1 MRDQHHKNIC
11 KYCLYIYIYYIY
23 ACMCMYVRMLAY
35 MFVLSMI
42 HAYVCTYMEGSLLY
56 SVFRCVTMPRRRV
69 NASFYGLRNTVTEWY
84 KKTSFSESI

>member
-35 MFVLSMI
+35 MFCFI
-42 HAYVCTYMEGSLLY
+42 HDTCICMYVYGGSIT
-56 SVFRCVTMPRRRV
+56 VFRVLMCHD
-69 NASFYGLRNTVTEWY
+69 ASTLGEYGTGTYRTHRFTVYE
-84 KKTSFSESI
+84 IQ